1 MKIEGVKKLLR
12 QLDDLPV
19 EVQEKLHKSVSRTV
33 KSGVNK
39 GRAIAP
45 VLTGDFKMGINGNVE
60 VRDRGEIFGFINF
73 YDGSEAD
80 GLAAAS
86 INYGWNN
93 APVAYHVRAQVKAI
107 VGPRHKRAVE
117 RQIKK
122 AIKEAL
128 DG

>member
-19 EVQEKLHKSVSRTV
+19 EVQSGLKKSIQRTV
-33 KSGVNK
+33 KTGVNK
-39 GRAIAP
+39 GKALAP
-45 VLTGDFKMGINGNVE
+45 VLTGDFKNGINGSFKSGE
-60 VRDRGEIFGFINF
+60 KGEIFGFINF
-73 YDGSEAD
+73 YDGSADD

-93 APVAYHVRAQVKAI
+93 AAIAYNIRAQVKAI
-107 VGPRHKRAVE
+107 VGPRHKRAVQ
-117 RQIKK
+117 RQIRK

-128 DG
+128 NG

>member
-19 EVQEKLHKSVSRTV
+19 EVHEKLQKSVARTV
-33 KSGVNK
+33 KAGVNK
-39 GRAIAP
+39 GRAISP
-45 VLTGDFKMGINGNVE
+45 VLTGDFKSGINGNVE
-60 VRDRGEIFGFINF
+60 ARDRGEIFGFINF
-73 YDGSEAD
+73 YDGSADD

-93 APVAYHVRAQVKAI
+93 APIAYHVRAQVKAI

-122 AIKEAL
+122 AIQEAL
-128 DG
+128 NG